1 MENRDKEKQQL
12 QKLLEE
18 AIDLL
23 HDERHRFGLFQT
35 QRYWRLRHSVERS
48 GLIELTDVCSAKS
61 KTNHANVS

>member
-1 MENRDKEKQQL
+1 MENRDKEKEQL

-35 QRYWRLRHSVERS
+35 QRYWRLRHSVERC
-48 GLIELTDVCSAKS
+48 GLIELADECSTRT
-61 KTNHANVS
+61 KTNYANVS